1 MARNRRATRIGVPV
15 AKGLLTQTGSRT
27 GEAARASVPVAAAS
41 HATGARGAEQAR
53 PESIERRSLLRLSPL
68 RWSIAARSALIAG
81 VVVFIALALAGA
93 ALTLALHR
101 SLLAGVDDAAARRVG
116 DIAAGLAF
124 DSAADLDAPLLD
136 TDQRIVA
143 VQVIDAG
150 GRVVAHSHGAPA
162 SPLVDPGGIGPVLR
176 VGLTDD
182 LPPDNDQR
190 VSGQTVDTNSGR
202 YTVLVAGDI
211 ETAES
216 TVRTALLLLAGACPV
231 VVAVAATA
239 TYRLMR
245 RSLRSVDAI
254 RAQVAAISTSDLT
267 ERVPVPSSRDEI
279 AALAITMNDM
289 LARIERGHAAQRQ
302 FVGDASHELR
312 SPLTAII
319 SALDVAVAHP
329 EVFDLDLASR
339 TLVPEAQRM
348 RVLVEDLLL
357 LAHADEG
364 RLVAHR
370 EPVRLDD
377 IATGEVVRQRR
388 IGSRDIDIAAE
399 PTSLRGDGA
408 ALSRVV
414 RNLLENGGRHAHSRL
429 EVTVRPNGRY
439 AVLTVGD
446 DGAGIPERDRL
457 RVFDRFV
464 RLDDDRARRSGGSG
478 LGLAIVAE
486 IVAAHG
492 GEVTIGDRPGGG
504 TIVTVQ
510 LPVTE
515 LPDSKR

>member
-1 MARNRRATRIGVPV
+1 MSTH
-15 AKGLLTQTGSRT
+15 TGSRSAKAV
-27 GEAARASVPVAAAS
+27 EASPRRTATSRSSDGHRADPTFQTPV
-41 HATGARGAEQAR
+41 G
-53 PESIERRSLLRLSPL
+53 RRSVSRLSPL
-68 RWSIAARSALIAG
+68 RWSIAARSAFVAG
-81 VVVFIALALAGA
+81 AVVFIALTLAGA
-93 ALTLALHR
+93 ALTVALYQA
-101 SLLAGVDDAAARRVG
+101 LLAGVDDAAARRVG
-116 DIAAGLAF
+116 DIVADLGV

-143 VQVIDAG
+143 VQVLDTHG
-150 GRVVAHSHGAPA
+150 NVVARSDGAPA
-162 SPLVDPGGIGPVLR
+162 SSLVAPTDVGSTLR

-182 LPPDNDQR
+182 VPPDNDQR
-190 VSGQTVDTNSGR
+190 VSGRTVDTKFGR

-216 TVRTALLLLAGACPV
+216 TVHTALLLLAGACPV

-254 RAQVAAISTSDLT
+254 RARVAAISTSDLT
-267 ERVPVPSSRDEI
+267 ERVPVPPSRDEI
-279 AALAITMNDM
+279 SALAITMNTM
-289 LARIERGHAAQRQ
+289 LARIESGHTAQRQ

-329 EVFDLDLASR
+329 EVFDLNLATS

-348 RVLVEDLLL
+348 RVMVEDLLL
-357 LAHADEG
+357 LARADEG
-364 RLVAHR
+364 RLATHR

-377 IATGEVVRQRR
+377 ITTGEVIHQRR
-388 IGSRDIDIAAE
+388 IGRRDIDIIAE
-399 PTSLRGDGA
+399 PASLRGDGA
-408 ALSRVV
+408 ALSRLV
-414 RNLLENGGRHAHSRL
+414 RNLLENAVRHARSRV
-429 EVTVRPNGRY
+429 EVTVRTHGGY
-439 AVLTVGD
+439 AVVTVAD
-446 DGAGIPERDRL
+446 DGPGIPERDRM

-464 RLDDDRARRSGGSG
+464 RLGSDRARSSGGTG

-486 IVAAHG
+486 IAIAHG
-492 GEVTIGDRPGGG
+492 GDVSIRDRPGGG
-504 TIVTVQ
+504 TLVTVQ
-510 LPVTE
+510 LPLTK

>member
-1 MARNRRATRIGVPV
+1 
-15 AKGLLTQTGSRT
+15 
-27 GEAARASVPVAAAS
+27 
-41 HATGARGAEQAR
+41 
-53 PESIERRSLLRLSPL
+53 
-68 RWSIAARSALIAG
+68 
-81 VVVFIALALAGA
+81 VVFIALALAGA
-93 ALTLALHR
+93 ALTVALYQA
-101 SLLAGVDDAAARRVG
+101 LLSGVDDAAARRVG
-116 DIAAGLAF
+116 DVVAGLGV

-143 VQVIDAG
+143 VQVLDASG
-150 GRVVAHSHGAPA
+150 NVIAHSDGAPT
-162 SPLVDPGGIGPVLR
+162 SPLVAFSGIGPKLR

-190 VSGQTVDTNSGR
+190 VSGKTIETKFGR

-211 ETAES
+211 EAAES

-231 VVAVAATA
+231 VVAVAAIA
-239 TYRLMR
+239 TYRLMG

-254 RAQVAAISTSDLT
+254 RARVAAITTSDLT
-267 ERVPVPSSRDEI
+267 ERVPVPPGRDEI
-279 AALAITMNDM
+279 SALATTMNDM
-289 LARIERGHAAQRQ
+289 LARIESGHAAQRQ

-319 SALDVAVAHP
+319 STLDVAVAHP
-329 EVFDLDLASR
+329 EVFDLNVATS

-357 LAHADEG
+357 LARADEG
-364 RLVAHR
+364 RLAMHR

-388 IGSRDIDIAAE
+388 IGHRDIDISAE
-399 PTSLRGDGA
+399 PTELRGDGA
-408 ALSRVV
+408 ALSRLV
-414 RNLLENGGRHAHSRL
+414 RNLLENAVRHARSRV
-429 EVTVRPNGRY
+429 EVTVGTDGGY
-439 AVLTVGD
+439 AVLTVAD
-446 DGAGIPERDRL
+446 DGPGIPERDRS

-464 RLDDDRARRSGGSG
+464 RLESDRARSSGGTG

-486 IVAAHG
+486 ITAAHG
-492 GEVTIGDRPGGG
+492 GDVTIHDRPGGG
-504 TIVTVQ
+504 GTLVTVQ
-510 LPVTE
+510 LPLTR

>member
-1 MARNRRATRIGVPV
+1 M
-15 AKGLLTQTGSRT
+15 
-27 GEAARASVPVAAAS
+27 
-41 HATGARGAEQAR
+41 
-53 PESIERRSLLRLSPL
+53 SPL
-68 RWSIAARSALIAG
+68 RWSIAARSAFIAG
-81 VVVFIALALAGA
+81 AVVFIALTLAGA
-93 ALTLALHR
+93 ALTVALYQ

-116 DIAAGLAF
+116 DIAAGLGV
-124 DSAADLDAPLLD
+124 DSAADLDSPLLD

-143 VQVIDAG
+143 VQVVDAQG
-150 GRVVAHSHGAPA
+150 NVVAHSDGAPA
-162 SPLVDPGGIGPVLR
+162 SPLVDFSSIGPKLR

-182 LPPDNDQR
+182 VPPDNDER
-190 VSGQTVDTNSGR
+190 VSGRTVDTKFGR
-202 YTVLVAGDI
+202 YTVLVGGDI
-211 ETAES
+211 EAAES

-231 VVAVAATA
+231 VVAVAAIA

-254 RAQVAAISTSDLT
+254 RARVAAITTSDLT
-267 ERVPVPSSRDEI
+267 ERVPVPPGYDEI
-279 AALAITMNDM
+279 SALATTMNDM
-289 LARIERGHAAQRQ
+289 LARIESGHAAQRQ

-329 EVFDLDLASR
+329 EVFDLSLATS

-357 LAHADEG
+357 LARADEG
-364 RLVAHR
+364 RLATHR
-370 EPVRLDD
+370 EPVQLDD

-388 IGSRDIDIAAE
+388 IRHRDIDIAVE
-399 PTSLRGDGA
+399 PTFLRGDGA

-414 RNLLENGGRHAHSRL
+414 RNLLENAVRHARSRV
-429 EVTVRPNGRY
+429 EVTVHTHDGH
-439 AVLTVGD
+439 AVLTVTD
-446 DGAGIPERDRL
+446 DGPGIPECDRM

-464 RLDDDRARRSGGSG
+464 RLESDRARSSGGTG

-486 IVAAHG
+486 IVTAHG
-492 GEVTIGDRPGGG
+492 GEVTIGDRLGGG
-504 TIVTVQ
+504 TVVTVQ
-510 LPVTE
+510 LPLTR

>member
-1 MARNRRATRIGVPV
+1 
-15 AKGLLTQTGSRT
+15 
-27 GEAARASVPVAAAS
+27 
-41 HATGARGAEQAR
+41 
-53 PESIERRSLLRLSPL
+53 
-68 RWSIAARSALIAG
+68 
-81 VVVFIALALAGA
+81 VVFIALTLAGA
-93 ALTLALHR
+93 ALTVSLYQALL
-101 SLLAGVDDAAARRVG
+101 SGVDDAAARRVG
-116 DIAAGLAF
+116 DVAAGL
-124 DSAADLDAPLLD
+124 DVDLAADLDAPLLD

-143 VQVIDAG
+143 VQVLDAHG
-150 GRVVAHSHGAPA
+150 NVVARSDGAPA
-162 SPLVDPGGIGPVLR
+162 APLVAFSGIGPKLR

-190 VSGQTVDTNSGR
+190 VSGRTVDTKFGR
-202 YTVLVAGDI
+202 YAVLIAGDI

-231 VVAVAATA
+231 VVAVAAIA
-239 TYRLMR
+239 TYRLIR

-254 RAQVAAISTSDLT
+254 RARVAAISTSDLT
-267 ERVPVPSSRDEI
+267 ERVPVPPGYDEI
-279 AALAITMNDM
+279 SALATTMNDM
-289 LARIERGHAAQRQ
+289 LARIESGHAAQRQ

-329 EVFDLDLASR
+329 EVFDLNLATS

-357 LAHADEG
+357 LARADEG
-364 RLVAHR
+364 RLATHR
-370 EPVRLDD
+370 EPIRLDD

-388 IGSRDIDIAAE
+388 IGRRDIDIIAE

-408 ALSRVV
+408 ALSRLV
-414 RNLLENGGRHAHSRL
+414 RNLLENAARHARSRI
-429 EVTVRPNGRY
+429 EVTVRTDGGY
-439 AVLTVGD
+439 AVVTVAD
-446 DGAGIPERDRL
+446 DGPGIPERDRM

-464 RLDDDRARRSGGSG
+464 RLESDRARSSGGTG

-486 IVAAHG
+486 IAIAHG
-492 GEVTIGDRPGGG
+492 GEVTIRDRPGGG
-504 TIVTVQ
+504 TLVTVQ
-510 LPVTE
+510 LPLTR